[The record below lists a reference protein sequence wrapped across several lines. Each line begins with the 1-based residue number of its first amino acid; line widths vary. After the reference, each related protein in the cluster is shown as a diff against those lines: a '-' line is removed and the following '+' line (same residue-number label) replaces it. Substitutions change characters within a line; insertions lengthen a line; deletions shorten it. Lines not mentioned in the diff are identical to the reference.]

1 MGGSKQIFVGRL
13 HANWCIHC
21 KSLKPEWA
29 KMKKILS
36 KTKGKYRFVSI
47 EQSKEAHD
55 LERLNKY
62 LGLVEDEKKVRMK
75 EGYPTI
81 FKVVDGV
88 VEYYNGPRM
97 TQNLVNWVKE
107 TSGGTRKRRTEKR
120 RTGKRSTHK
129 RSTHKR
135 STLKRRTLKRRTH
148 KKTDYS

>member
-1 MGGSKQIFVGRL
+1 M
-13 HANWCIHC
+13 
-21 KSLKPEWA
+21 
-29 KMKKILS
+29 
-36 KTKGKYRFVSI
+36 
-47 EQSKEAHD
+47 
-55 LERLNKY
+55 
-62 LGLVEDEKKVRMK
+62 GLVEDEKKVQMK

-107 TSGGTRKRRTEKR
+107 TSGGTRKRRTGKR

-135 STLKRRTLKRRTH
+135 STLKRRTH
-148 KKTDYS
+148 KKTDYP

>member
-1 MGGSKQIFVGRL
+1 MGTSKQIFVGRL
-13 HANWCIHC
+13 HADWCIHC

-36 KTKGKYRFVSI
+36 KIQGKYRFVSI

-62 LGLVEDEKKVRMK
+62 LGIVEDDKKVQMK

-107 TSGGTRKRRTEKR
+107 TSGGTRKR
-120 RTGKRSTHK
+120 
-129 RSTHKR
+129 
-135 STLKRRTLKRRTH
+135 STLKRSIVKRSI
-148 KKTDYS
+148 KKKAYR

>member
-1 MGGSKQIFVGRL
+1 MGSSKQIFVGRL

-36 KTKGKYRFVSI
+36 KTKGKYKFVSI
-47 EQSKEAHD
+47 EQSKEARD

-62 LGLVEDEKKVRMK
+62 LGIVEDEKKVQMK

-107 TSGGTRKRRTEKR
+107 TNGGTRKRSTGKQRTHKR
-120 RTGKRSTHK
+120 RTDKRNT
-129 RSTHKR
+129 
-135 STLKRRTLKRRTH
+135 RRR
-148 KKTDYS
+148 

>member
-1 MGGSKQIFVGRL
+1 MGTSKQIFVGRL
-13 HANWCIHC
+13 HADWCIHC

-36 KTKGKYRFVSI
+36 KIQGKYRFVSI
-47 EQSKEAHD
+47 EQSKEAQD

-62 LGLVEDEKKVRMK
+62 LGIVEDDKKVQMK

-107 TSGGTRKRRTEKR
+107 TSGGTRKR
-120 RTGKRSTHK
+120 
-129 RSTHKR
+129 
-135 STLKRRTLKRRTH
+135 STLKRSIVKRSIKKRRTD
-148 KKTDYS
+148 KQSTDKRNTRRR

>member
-1 MGGSKQIFVGRL
+1 MGTSKQIFVGRL
-13 HANWCIHC
+13 HADWCIHC

-36 KTKGKYRFVSI
+36 KIQGKYRFVSI
-47 EQSKEAHD
+47 EQSKEAQD

-62 LGLVEDEKKVRMK
+62 LGLVENEKKVQMK

-97 TQNLVNWVKE
+97 AQNLVNWVQG
-107 TSGGTRKRRTEKR
+107 TTGGTRKRRTHK
-120 RTGKRSTHK
+120 KQITHK
-129 RSTHKR
+129 RGT
-135 STLKRRTLKRRTH
+135 RRQ
-148 KKTDYS
+148 

>member
-1 MGGSKQIFVGRL
+1 MGSSKQIFVGRL

-21 KSLKPEWA
+21 KSLAPEWA
-29 KMKKILS
+29 RMRKILS
-36 KTKGKYRFVSI
+36 KTKDKYRFVSI
-47 EQSKEAHD
+47 EQSKEARD

-62 LGLVEDEKKVRMK
+62 LGLVEDEKKVQMK

-107 TSGGTRKRRTEKR
+107 TTGGTR
-120 RTGKRSTHK
+120 KRSTHK
-129 RSTHKR
+129 R
-135 STLKRRTLKRRTH
+135 RTH
-148 KKTDYS
+148 KKQFSHKRNTRRR

>member
-1 MGGSKQIFVGRL
+1 MGTSKQIFVGRL
-13 HANWCIHC
+13 HADWCIHC

-36 KTKGKYRFVSI
+36 KIQGKYRFVSI
-47 EQSKEAHD
+47 EQSKEAQD

-62 LGLVEDEKKVRMK
+62 LGLVENENKVQMK

-107 TSGGTRKRRTEKR
+107 TSGGTRKR
-120 RTGKRSTHK
+120 
-129 RSTHKR
+129 
-135 STLKRRTLKRRTH
+135 STLKRSIVKRSIKKRRTD
-148 KKTDYS
+148 KQSTDKRNTRRR

>member
-1 MGGSKQIFVGRL
+1 MGSSKQIFVGKL

-21 KSLKPEWA
+21 KSLAPEWA
-29 KMKKILS
+29 RMRKILS
-36 KTKGKYRFVSI
+36 KTKDKYRFVSI
-47 EQSKEAHD
+47 EQSKEARD

-62 LGLVEDEKKVRMK
+62 LGLVEDEKKVQMK

-107 TSGGTRKRRTEKR
+107 TTGGTRKRRTGKR
-120 RTGKRSTHK
+120 RTHKRRTHK

-135 STLKRRTLKRRTH
+135 GTRRQ
-148 KKTDYS
+148 

>member
-1 MGGSKQIFVGRL
+1 MGNSKQVFVGRL

-47 EQSKEAHD
+47 EQSKEARD

-62 LGLVEDEKKVRMK
+62 LGLVEDEKKVQMK

-97 TQNLVNWVKE
+97 TQNMVNWVKE
-107 TSGGTRKRRTEKR
+107 TTGGTRKRRTGKR
-120 RTGKRSTHK
+120 RTH
-129 RSTHKR
+129 
-135 STLKRRTLKRRTH
+135 KRRTLKKQNTNKSKRNTRRQ
-148 KKTDYS
+148 

>member
-1 MGGSKQIFVGRL
+1 MGSSKQIFVGKL

-21 KSLKPEWA
+21 KSLAPEWA
-29 KMKKILS
+29 RMRKILS
-36 KTKGKYRFVSI
+36 KTKDKYRFVSI
-47 EQSKEAHD
+47 EQSKEARD

-62 LGLVEDEKKVRMK
+62 LGLVEDEKKVQMK

-107 TSGGTRKRRTEKR
+107 TTGGTR
-120 RTGKRSTHK
+120 KRSTHK
-129 RSTHKR
+129 R
-135 STLKRRTLKRRTH
+135 RTH
-148 KKTDYS
+148 KKQITHKRNTRRR

>member
-1 MGGSKQIFVGRL
+1 
-13 HANWCIHC
+13 
-21 KSLKPEWA
+21 
-29 KMKKILS
+29 MKKILS

-62 LGLVEDEKKVRMK
+62 LGIVEDDKKVQMK

-88 VEYYNGPRM
+88 VEYYNGPRI

-107 TSGGTRKRRTEKR
+107 TSGGTRKRRIVKQSIK
-120 RTGKRSTHK
+120 KRSTHK
-129 RSTHKR
+129 KRTDKR
-135 STLKRRTLKRRTH
+135 STDKRNTRRR
-148 KKTDYS
+148 

>member
-36 KTKGKYRFVSI
+36 ETKGKYRFVSI

-62 LGLVEDEKKVRMK
+62 LGIVEDDKKVQMK

-88 VEYYNGPRM
+88 VEYYNGPRI
-97 TQNLVNWVKE
+97 TQSLVNWVKE
-107 TSGGTRKRRTEKR
+107 TSGGTRKQSIVKQITHKRSTRKQRTRKQ
-120 RTGKRSTHK
+120 RTGKRSTYK
-129 RSTHKR
+129 RGT
-135 STLKRRTLKRRTH
+135 RRQ
-148 KKTDYS
+148 

>member
-1 MGGSKQIFVGRL
+1 MGSSKQIFVGRL

-21 KSLKPEWA
+21 KSLKSEWA

-36 KTKGKYRFVSI
+36 KTKGKYKFVSI
-47 EQSKEAHD
+47 EQSKEARD

-62 LGLVEDEKKVRMK
+62 LGIVEDEKKVQMK

-107 TSGGTRKRRTEKR
+107 TTGGTRKRSTGKQRTHKR
-120 RTGKRSTHK
+120 RTDKRSTDKSK
-129 RSTHKR
+129 RNT
-135 STLKRRTLKRRTH
+135 RRR
-148 KKTDYS
+148 

>member
-1 MGGSKQIFVGRL
+1 MGSSKQIFVGRL

-21 KSLKPEWA
+21 KSLKSEWA

-36 KTKGKYRFVSI
+36 KTKGKYKFVSI
-47 EQSKEAHD
+47 EQSKEARD

-62 LGLVEDEKKVRMK
+62 LGIVEDEKKVQMK

-107 TSGGTRKRRTEKR
+107 TTGGTRKRS
-120 RTGKRSTHK
+120 TGKQ
-129 RSTHKR
+129 
-135 STLKRRTLKRRTH
+135 RTH
-148 KKTDYS
+148 KMRTDKRNTRRR

>member
-1 MGGSKQIFVGRL
+1 MGSSKQIFVGRL

-21 KSLKPEWA
+21 KSLKSEWA

-36 KTKGKYRFVSI
+36 KTKGKYKFVSI
-47 EQSKEAHD
+47 EQSKEARD

-62 LGLVEDEKKVRMK
+62 LGIVEDEKKVQMK

-107 TSGGTRKRRTEKR
+107 TTGGTRKRSTGKQRTHKR
-120 RTGKRSTHK
+120 RTDKRNT
-129 RSTHKR
+129 
-135 STLKRRTLKRRTH
+135 RRR
-148 KKTDYS
+148 

>member
-1 MGGSKQIFVGRL
+1 MGSSKQIFVGKL

-21 KSLKPEWA
+21 KSLNPEWA

-62 LGLVEDEKKVRMK
+62 LGLVEDDKKVQMK

-88 VEYYNGPRM
+88 VEYYNGPRI
-97 TQNLVNWVKE
+97 TQSLVNWVKE
-107 TSGGTRKRRTEKR
+107 TSGGTRKQSIVKQITHKRSTRKQRTGKQ
-120 RTGKRSTHK
+120 RTGKRSTYK
-129 RSTHKR
+129 RGT
-135 STLKRRTLKRRTH
+135 RRQ
-148 KKTDYS
+148 

>member
-1 MGGSKQIFVGRL
+1 MGNSKQVFVGRL

-47 EQSKEAHD
+47 EQSKEARD

-62 LGLVEDEKKVRMK
+62 LGLVEDDKKVQMK

-107 TSGGTRKRRTEKR
+107 TTGGTRKRRTGKR
-120 RTGKRSTHK
+120 RTNKSKRNT
-129 RSTHKR
+129 
-135 STLKRRTLKRRTH
+135 RRQ
-148 KKTDYS
+148 

>member
-1 MGGSKQIFVGRL
+1 MGNSKQVFVGRL

-62 LGLVEDEKKVRMK
+62 LGIVEDDKKVQMK

-107 TSGGTRKRRTEKR
+107 TTGGTRKRRTGKR

-135 STLKRRTLKRRTH
+135 RTHKRRTH
-148 KKTDYS
+148 KKTDYT

>member
-1 MGGSKQIFVGRL
+1 MGTSKQIFVGRL
-13 HANWCIHC
+13 HADWCIHC

-36 KTKGKYRFVSI
+36 KIQGKYRFVSI

-62 LGLVEDEKKVRMK
+62 LGIVEDDKKVQMK

-107 TSGGTRKRRTEKR
+107 TSGGTRKR
-120 RTGKRSTHK
+120 
-129 RSTHKR
+129 
-135 STLKRRTLKRRTH
+135 STLKRSIVKRSIKKRRTD
-148 KKTDYS
+148 KQSTDKRNTRRR

>member
-1 MGGSKQIFVGRL
+1 MGSSKQIFVGKL

-21 KSLKPEWA
+21 KSLAPEWA
-29 KMKKILS
+29 RMRKILS
-36 KTKGKYRFVSI
+36 KTKDKYRFVSI
-47 EQSKEAHD
+47 EQSKEARD

-62 LGLVEDEKKVRMK
+62 LGIVEDDKKVQMK

-107 TSGGTRKRRTEKR
+107 TTGGTRKRSIVKQSIKKRITSKR
-120 RTGKRSTHK
+120 RTDKSKRNT
-129 RSTHKR
+129 
-135 STLKRRTLKRRTH
+135 RRR
-148 KKTDYS
+148 

>member
-1 MGGSKQIFVGRL
+1 MGSSTQIFVGKL

-21 KSLKPEWA
+21 KSLAPEWA
-29 KMKKILS
+29 RMRKILS
-36 KTKGKYRFVSI
+36 KTKDKYRFVSI
-47 EQSKEAHD
+47 EQSKEARD

-62 LGLVEDEKKVRMK
+62 LGLVEDEKKVQMK

-107 TSGGTRKRRTEKR
+107 TTGGTR
-120 RTGKRSTHK
+120 KRSTHK
-129 RSTHKR
+129 R
-135 STLKRRTLKRRTH
+135 RTH
-148 KKTDYS
+148 KKQFSHKRNTRRR

>member
-1 MGGSKQIFVGRL
+1 
-13 HANWCIHC
+13 
-21 KSLKPEWA
+21 
-29 KMKKILS
+29 MKKILS